1 MSRKKITKKK
11 NPGARQVEP
20 RFSAPTA
27 DRHDLY
33 QISVQDSKST
43 MDLIDSVL
51 ETRRGGTALRLRE
64 DFCGT
69 ALLCADWVRSN
80 PERTAVGVDI
90 DRSTLDWGAK
100 HNIETLDN
108 NAARVELVE
117 KDVRQSIGS
126 NFDVITALNFSYCE
140 FHDRTQLVAYLKSV
154 RAALC
159 VDGFLLLDLHGGPD
173 AQFILETPRN
183 MGDFKYVWEQE
194 SFDPINNRTTCHIH
208 FHFHDGTTMK
218 RAFSYDWRLW
228 SLPELR
234 DAMTDAGFV
243 RVDTW
248 WDDHDDVI
256 RPLKSTINTEAW
268 IAFLVGWK

>member
-1 MSRKKITKKK
+1 MTRKKITRKK
-11 NPGARQVEP
+11 NFGTRQVEP
-20 RFSAPTA
+20 RFSALSA

-51 ETRRGGTALRLRE
+51 KTTRGGTALRLRE

-69 ALLCADWVRSN
+69 ALLCADWVRSE

-100 HNIETLDN
+100 HNIEPLGDS
-108 NAARVELVE
+108 AARVELVE
-117 KDVRQSIGS
+117 TDVKEGMGS
-126 NFDVITALNFSYCE
+126 DFDVIAALNFSYCE
-140 FHDRTQLVAYLKSV
+140 FHERTQLVSYLKSA

-159 VDGFLLLDLHGGPD
+159 DDGFLLLDLHGGPD
-173 AQFILETPRN
+173 AQFMLEAPRD
-183 MGDFKYVWEQE
+183 MGDFRYVWEQE
-194 SFDPINNRTTCHIH
+194 SFDPINNRTICHIH
-208 FHFHDGTTMK
+208 FHFHDGTRME
-218 RAFSYDWRLW
+218 RAFSYNWRLW

-234 DAMTDAGFV
+234 DAMVDAGFS

-256 RPLKSTINTEAW
+256 RPLKSTTNTEAW